1 MSIRQLL
8 LLLKKNRSIKK
19 FRFIVLIAKAFPI
32 DELKYNYRFER
43 VRRLDFVNLGIPKL
57 EIPLD
62 V

>member
-1 MSIRQLL
+1 
-8 LLLKKNRSIKK
+8 
-19 FRFIVLIAKAFPI
+19 VLIAKAFPI